1 MRHLRFIIAL
11 FCAEWLLIFRAWLSP
26 SILFLL
32 LLTAGFRLFALS
44 VTPRWM
50 GAYVVFYIAFISLL
64 MHLRA
69 LLSGRGRRNRA
80 IYETPETGVPWL
92 VLVARNPKAALV
104 LEIGISL
111 AVVWIYFPY
120 TPLRI
125 PPEPWANPDAIATLS
140 AFLGVCG
147 LTLWNAVHN
156 RVPKVD
162 IIQPHGL
169 SFKLVRQQSHR
180 RPRLPSVKELADQF
194 QREG

>member
-32 LLTAGFRLFALS
+32 LLTAGGRLLALS
-44 VTPRWM
+44 ATPRWM
-50 GAYVVFYIAFISLL
+50 GAYVVFYIAFIALL

-92 VLVARNPKAALV
+92 VLVAQNPKAALV

-111 AVVWIYFPY
+111 AVVWYYFPY
-120 TPLRI
+120 TPLRL
-125 PPEPWANPDAIATLS
+125 PPEPWENPEAIATLS
-140 AFLGVCG
+140 AYLGVCG

-162 IIQPHGL
+162 IIQHHGL